1 MKNIIIASLIFLS
14 QILYAQEEWRV
25 IGELVFPVAGGKAVV
40 LNDEIYISGGYS
52 KETQS
57 NVDWVQRYNPRFF
70 DNVIT
75 SHMKSPRYGHL
86 SGSINEKL
94 VFLGGI
100 NDTGEIDMSFE
111 EFNVYLSDTTQI
123 VASDSNFNRIFS
135 TGVSHLDSYYLIGG
149 NSYSE
154 TYSNTLSY
162 IVEYDMANDSITYK
176 SAKDSIAVLFPEQQM
191 SAIIGDNI
199 FIFGGVSNG
208 VLQSI
213 QKFNITTKTLDT
225 LDISLLEPRAG
236 GVAVKRGESNEI
248 YIIGGFNEG
257 SSALSSVEIFTVD
270 GDNYSISSGKEL
282 LVARTN
288 LMAFATSLSEIFV
301 FGGYDVNGEVISII
315 EKFGE
320 VATSQNDTNQNLFSF
335 QLDQNYP
342 NPFNPSTTIKYS
354 IPLTS
359 NVTLK
364 IYNILGKE
372 IETLISKKQSAGNY
386 EIVFNSENLASGIY
400 FYRLQTFATS
410 GSATN
415 IVTKKMTVLK

>member
-40 LNDEIYISGGYS
+40 FNDEVFISGGYS

-57 NVDWVQRYNPRFF
+57 NVDWVQRFNPRFF
-70 DNVIT
+70 ENVIT
-75 SHMKSPRYGHL
+75 SHMKSSRYGHL
-86 SGSINEKL
+86 SGRINEKL

-100 NDTGEIDMSFE
+100 NDTGEINMSFE
-111 EFNVYLSDTTQI
+111 EYNVNLSDTTII

-154 TYSNTLSY
+154 AYSNTLSY
-162 IVEYDMANDSITYK
+162 IVEYNMVNDSITYK

-199 FIFGGVSNG
+199 FVFGGVSNG

-225 LDISLLEPRAG
+225 LDITLLEPRAG
-236 GVAVKRGESNEI
+236 GVAVKRGESDDI
-248 YIIGGFNEG
+248 FIIGGFNEG
-257 SSALSSVEIFTVD
+257 SSALSSVEIFSVD

-282 LVARTN
+282 IVARTN
-288 LMAFATSLSEIFV
+288 LMAVETNPSEIFV
-301 FGGYDVNGEVISII
+301 FGGYDVNGEVLSII

-320 VATSQNDTNQNLFSF
+320 SVVDQNNEKEELFSF

-342 NPFNPSTTIKYS
+342 NHFNPSTTIKYS

-386 EIVFNSENLASGIY
+386 EIVFNIY
-400 FYRLQTFATS
+400 IKFF
-410 GSATN
+410 
-415 IVTKKMTVLK
+415 